1 LTIERWREYLILHCA
16 FGLQVN
22 RTFAMLLAAL
32 LSDQIGAPVGVQQD
46 PYRIMLRTEGASP
59 GPEELKELI
68 LQLAAKPIE
77 PLAEKALS
85 RSRLFKMRFIHVAR
99 RFGAI
104 ARDATLSDLDL
115 ENVIRSF
122 EGTAVFEEALR
133 EAQDKDVDI
142 PRTAELL
149 KGLIAGELT
158 IAVLQGAEASPI
170 ASIVEVLKRGYEVIP
185 PERMHQVIL
194 KYVKARLLD
203 ESLTFVCTSCWEHLA
218 VKRIADIDP
227 NNLNCPVCESHHI
240 GAVNADE
247 GELRSA
253 IRNRKATASG
263 KRGGKVVTEAKN
275 AAELITTYGMAA
287 LMTLAGKGLS
297 VEDAKRILKTESGV
311 TDRLIELIIEAEK
324 DALKRKFY
332 RRGKEK

>member
-1 LTIERWREYLILHCA
+1 
-16 FGLQVN
+16 
-22 RTFAMLLAAL
+22 
-32 LSDQIGAPVGVQQD
+32 
-46 PYRIMLRTEGASP
+46 
-59 GPEELKELI
+59 
-68 LQLAAKPIE
+68 
-77 PLAEKALS
+77 
-85 RSRLFKMRFIHVAR
+85 
-99 RFGAI
+99 
-104 ARDATLSDLDL
+104 
-115 ENVIRSF
+115 
-122 EGTAVFEEALR
+122 
-133 EAQDKDVDI
+133 
-142 PRTAELL
+142 
-149 KGLIAGELT
+149 
-158 IAVLQGAEASPI
+158 
-170 ASIVEVLKRGYEVIP
+170 
-185 PERMHQVIL
+185 MHLVIL

-227 NNLNCPVCESHHI
+227 NNLNCPVCESRHI